1 MEPITTIIVLC
12 SIGLFGVSIKYLSYR
27 CEQEQQEDLMRIYQH
42 PDIPPIYSSDKPP
55 PYSEHSEYIQYNES
69 SEYDA
74 NRNNNRNTNSF
85 YNGT

>member
-27 CEQEQQEDLMRIYQH
+27 CEQEQQEDLIRIYQH
-42 PDIPPIYSSDKPP
+42 PEIPPLYDYDKPP
-55 PYSEHSEYIQYNES
+55 PYSESSDYIQHNEPSEYEVNIT
-69 SEYDA
+69 
-74 NRNNNRNTNSF
+74 TNSF